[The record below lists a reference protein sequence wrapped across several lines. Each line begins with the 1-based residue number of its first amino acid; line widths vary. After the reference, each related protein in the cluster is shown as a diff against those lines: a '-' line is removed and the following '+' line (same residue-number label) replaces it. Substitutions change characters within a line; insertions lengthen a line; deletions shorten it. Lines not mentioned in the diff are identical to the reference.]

1 MRHWLVALLL
11 SLCLPLPWAVAAGAP
26 PCAHGPCAAPAVASA
41 TATATATAHVGDLA
55 SQHPGCGCCHAGG
68 SLALACAVS
77 ALVTSPCRVLVSSP
91 VHWQKR
97 LLATRPERPQW
108 AALA

>member
-26 PCAHGPCAAPAVASA
+26 PCAHGPCVAPAVAS
-41 TATATATAHVGDLA
+41 ATATATAHVGDLA

-108 AALA
+108 VALA

>member
-26 PCAHGPCAAPAVASA
+26 PCAHGPCAAPAVAS
-41 TATATATAHVGDLA
+41 ATATATAHVGDLA